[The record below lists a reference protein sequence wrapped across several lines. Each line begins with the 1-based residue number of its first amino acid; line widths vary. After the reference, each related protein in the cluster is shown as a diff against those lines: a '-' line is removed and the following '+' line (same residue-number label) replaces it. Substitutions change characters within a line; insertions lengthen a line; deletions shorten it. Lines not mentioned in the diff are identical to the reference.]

1 MKNLWDKFKAHL
13 WVGAVV
19 LFLVIAFCISAFSC
33 TPDAKAMTL
42 KNMVVEEF
50 ADSIHISVPL
60 SLPVGADSAHVT
72 VTVTPGGSLTRTASA
87 LAGTLVFVFVK
98 PTVKISFQA
107 CGVAFDNGVPGA
119 QTCNTAQTWTPATG
133 VITWPDTMKIS
144 QMVWP
149 DSASQA
155 LVSMAFAD
163 ALSLGPLKVLTPAD
177 SVLTIDTVRVNDSVF
192 VIEPHYGAAGSHL
205 DWAKW
210 GNALV
215 IRGSTT
221 HDTAW
226 ISWDARN
233 WREVRSEAIVFA
245 SSPKHRAWWDSVKA
259 CGGCEVYLPVDSS
272 APDAKL

>member
-1 MKNLWDKFKAHL
+1 MKRCFLL
-13 WVGAVV
+13 LLV
-19 LFLVIAFCISAFSC
+19 LVCMPFVACE
-33 TPDAKAMTL
+33 PAKAMTL
-42 KNMVVEEF
+42 NEMTVKEF

-60 SLPVGADSAHVT
+60 VLPVGADSAHVT
-72 VTVTPGGSLTRTASA
+72 VTLTPGGALTRTTTAQ
-87 LAGTLVFVFVK
+87 AGALVFAFAK

-107 CGVAFDNGVPGA
+107 CGVAFDNGVPSL

-133 VITWPDTMKIS
+133 TITWPDTMKVS

-155 LVSMAFAD
+155 LVNMAFAD
-163 ALSLGPLKVLTPAD
+163 ALSIGSFKVLTPAD
-177 SVLTIDTVRVNDSVF
+177 SMLVIDTVRVNDSVF
-192 VIEPHYGAAGSHL
+192 VIEPHYGAVVSHL
-205 DWAKW
+205 DWARW

-233 WREVRSEAIVFA
+233 WREVRNEAIAFA
-245 SSPKHRAWWDSVKA
+245 TSPRHRQWWDSVKA
-259 CGGCEVYLPVDSS
+259 CGGCEVYLPVDS
-272 APDAKL
+272 AATAVKL